1 MPYVD
6 VPDARLYYELHGPP
20 AGSGEAL
27 VFAHGLG
34 GNHLSWWQ
42 QVPHFRDRFT
52 CLVFDH
58 RGFARSTEATGG
70 AGAAAFADDLR
81 LLLDA
86 TGIHETTLVAQS
98 MGGWTCLQFALRWPD
113 RVRRLV
119 LCDTHG
125 GLASDEIEDAFSVGE
140 RGERLP
146 PGVHPGAGPRMLAE
160 QPGLHFLY
168 REIDAL
174 TSMTGEQRLRTM
186 RAAGATPLAEAAT
199 LRMPVQFI
207 WGDEDIVIPPAVLDC
222 VAPHIPRARIA
233 RVPES
238 GHSVYFERAAA
249 FNTILDAFLAET

>member
-6 VPDARLYYELHGPP
+6 APDARIYYELHGPP
-20 AGSGEAL
+20 AGSAETI

-52 CLVFDH
+52 CIVFDH
-58 RGFARSTEATGG
+58 RGFARSIEQAGG
-70 AGAAAFADDLR
+70 PGAAAFADDLR

-86 TGIHETTLVAQS
+86 TGVDVATLVAQS
-98 MGGWTCLQFALRWPD
+98 MGGWTCLRFALRWPE

-125 GLASDEIEDAFSVGE
+125 GFASDEIERAWSLGR
-140 RGERLP
+140 RGEP
-146 PGVHPGAGPRMLAE
+146 PPPDVHPAAGARMLRE
-160 QPGLHFLY
+160 QPALDFLY

-174 TSMTGEQRLRTM
+174 TPLTIEQRLKTM
-186 RAAGATPLAEAAT
+186 HAAGATPLADAAA
-199 LRMPVQFI
+199 LQAPVQFI
-207 WGDEDIVIPPAVLDC
+207 WGEEDIVIPPAVLDI
-222 VAPHIPRARIA
+222 VAPHIEGARVA
-233 RVPES
+233 RVPEA

-249 FNTILDAFLAET
+249 FNAIIDAFIAET